1 MNSIFK
7 LRFWA
12 WSVRYA
18 IRHRA
23 WFIKYII
30 RHFPLGKSSRLATQ
44 EAWTLFYHFVNPTRF
59 SVMGTRTR
67 RGEQFLRAFGDAL
80 WSHIRDDMNENM
92 AKDIQEAYRISE
104 NQVNVKLGD
113 AT

>member
-1 MNSIFK
+1 M
-7 LRFWA
+7 
-12 WSVRYA
+12 
-18 IRHRA
+18 
-23 WFIKYII
+23 
-30 RHFPLGKSSRLATQ
+30 
-44 EAWTLFYHFVNPTRF
+44 
-59 SVMGTRTR
+59 
-67 RGEQFLRAFGDAL
+67 RAFGDAL